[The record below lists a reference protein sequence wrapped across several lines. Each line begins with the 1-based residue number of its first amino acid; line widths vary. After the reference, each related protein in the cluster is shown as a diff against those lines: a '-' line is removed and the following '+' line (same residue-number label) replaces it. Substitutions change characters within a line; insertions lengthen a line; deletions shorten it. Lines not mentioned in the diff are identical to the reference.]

1 MQLTD
6 SVRRSLHNK
15 QFLALPNCCSF
26 RRLGM
31 LRAAYCR
38 FAERSL
44 PLPREHHAPSMIY
57 RGKKISA
64 APGLNFDAA
73 TLHSG
78 EWLVRLGWQL
88 GPHEAA
94 FQAADSRWEL
104 LSFVVLPKTEIQT
117 FTLIL
122 LTLTST
128 VIPADIRQYCVVA
141 DKYFRSPLPQFRKL
155 DMPCHPVC
163 TESKPSFDDNCAT
176 VGAIR
181 AVSWDFE
188 HIDLIC

>member
-44 PLPREHHAPSMIY
+44 PRPREHLAPSTIY

-73 TLHSG
+73 TLHNG

-104 LSFVVLPKTEIQT
+104 LSFVV
-117 FTLIL
+117 
-122 LTLTST
+122 
-128 VIPADIRQYCVVA
+128 
-141 DKYFRSPLPQFRKL
+141 
-155 DMPCHPVC
+155 
-163 TESKPSFDDNCAT
+163 
-176 VGAIR
+176 
-181 AVSWDFE
+181 
-188 HIDLIC
+188 